1 VYSARRLRALEG
13 VPDGALRPGRIPQ
26 TTSEGDLVGDT
37 LQAGQRLGADERL
50 TSANGRFTLL
60 MQGDGNL
67 VLYRDAV
74 DVAGAYWA
82 TGTVWLPVDQR
93 PTTLALRA
101 DAQLVL
107 YDGNEVVRWA
117 SGTWGDFVDPRLVLH
132 DDGNLVV
139 HHDGG
144 ARVWASGAAD
154 GTGAITALGLV
165 PAGQRLTS
173 AVQACGRMPL
183 VVAGE
188 ANIDA
193 PSESIVD
200 GGGVP
205 YRIVEQR
212 RRLVNEVVEH
222 AFLQDIG
229 RLGVWPG
236 QVIQGRALL
245 AGDIAPV
252 GPLPRQP
259 GTINIVTDLIG
270 GTPGPQSARIDAP
283 EGGAADD
290 ARRGL
295 LASLNPNDA
304 PGLLKTGFASASSIR
319 EVGVKLGLAVKGSN
333 FGVDANATLNQTRKQ
348 STVVASV
355 RQVFYSVTF
364 TPSGAGAPGF
374 FADAVE
380 PVDLA
385 PYMGPDNPPLYI
397 DSVQYG
403 RLICVTAQGSFSS
416 SELTAALKARYESS
430 VEGRFSLDARSKEVL
445 ETSDVQ
451 VYTIGIPGRENF
463 QTMIDPVSELEQVY
477 RSGLAFTPQNPGAPI
492 SFTCRHIADGTLAK
506 VGLAAE
512 YVQPLSAQGEDVV
525 GRTFEVFDG
534 PGGGLVDTGIVV
546 NPGDTVTIGAT
557 GQIWSGVVF
566 SGTHGPE
573 GWPGHRADAHAPQKD
588 ATAYCL
594 VHRFGSGQWMETGP
608 FWQGTP
614 DQTGH
619 GRLQLNVNDNNVY
632 NGDPSKRW
640 TVTVD
645 VKRAGAAS
653 VGIYI

>member
-1 VYSARRLRALEG
+1 VS
-13 VPDGALRPGRIPQ
+13 DM
-26 TTSEGDLVGDT
+26 
-37 LQAGQRLGADERL
+37 LQVGQRLAADERL

-82 TGTVWLPVDQR
+82 TGTESLPPDQR
-93 PTTLALRA
+93 PTTLELRP

-107 YDGNEVVRWA
+107 CDGNQVVRWA
-117 SGTWGDFVDPRLVLH
+117 SGTAGDYVDPRLVLH
-132 DDGNLVV
+132 DNGNLVV

-144 ARVWASGAAD
+144 APVWASGAAD
-154 GTGAITALGLV
+154 GTGAMAAVGHMESAAPTTTAVDAL
-165 PAGQRLTS
+165 AARERLNS

-188 ANIDA
+188 ADVEP

-200 GGGVP
+200 GGGVS
-205 YRIVEQR
+205 YRVVEQR

-245 AGDIAPV
+245 GGDVAPI
-252 GPLPRQP
+252 GPLARQP
-259 GTINIVTDLIG
+259 GTITIVTDLIG
-270 GTPGPQSARIDAP
+270 GTPGPQTMRIEAP
-283 EGGAADD
+283 EGGAVDD
-290 ARRGL
+290 VRRSL
-295 LASLNPNDA
+295 IASLGPSDA
-304 PGLLKTGFASASSIR
+304 PGILHTGFSRASSMR
-319 EVGVKLGLAVKGSN
+319 EVGVRLGLAVKGSN
-333 FGVDANATLNQTRKQ
+333 FAVDANASLNETRRQT
-348 STVVASV
+348 TVVASV
-355 RQVFYSVTF
+355 RQVFYSVRF
-364 TPSGAGAPGF
+364 TPSGAGAPGLF
-374 FADAVE
+374 TDAVR
-380 PVDLA
+380 PDDLA

-403 RLICVTAQGSFSS
+403 RLICVTASGSFSS
-416 SELTAALKARYESS
+416 SELRAA
-430 VEGRFSLDARSKEVL
+430 VEGSYKSGVDAKVSLDARSREVL
-445 ETSDVQ
+445 ESSDVQ
-451 VYTIGIPGRENF
+451 VYTIGVPGRESF
-463 QTMIDPVSELEQVY
+463 QALSDPVRELEQVY
-477 RSGLAFTPQNPGAPI
+477 RSGLAFSPGNPGAPV

-512 YVQPLSAQGEDVV
+512 YVQPLSVQGEDVA

-534 PGGGLVDTGIVV
+534 VGGGLVDTGITI

-557 GQIWSGVVF
+557 GQVWSGVIF

-573 GWPGHRADAHAPQKD
+573 GWPGHSADAHAPAPD

-594 VHRFGSGQWMETGP
+594 IHRFGNGQWMTTGP

-614 DQTGH
+614 DETGH
-619 GRLQLNVNDNNVY
+619 GRLQLNVNDNNPY
-632 NGDPSKRW
+632 NGDSSKRW

-645 VKRAGAAS
+645 VTRAGAES
-653 VGIYI
+653 VGIYV